1 MEFWVRFVPR
11 LSVPPLSVRVLFT
24 VPELAVYA
32 RSAPRLRVP
41 PVIESVLVA
50 VAAPLDVAASRRDVM
65 PTVPAVIL
73 RVARLALPKPAL
85 AELFVFMFS
94 VAIVTVPPLMLVVAW
109 TGAAVWSTTPVL
121 VMVLLPIV
129 MVPVIL
135 TVPPPILRVAIAAPF
150 VPERVL
156 VFCPISKVVNV
167 AEPVPPEAI
176 RLSVPVIV
184 LPSWKA
190 PVRVPRLTVVA
201 TRVPVSKVNV
211 PVL

>member
-1 MEFWVRFVPR
+1 M
-11 LSVPPLSVRVLFT
+11 
-24 VPELAVYA
+24 
-32 RSAPRLRVP
+32 
-41 PVIESVLVA
+41 IESVLVA
-50 VAAPLDVAASRRDVM
+50 VAAALDVAASRRDVM
-65 PTVPAVIL
+65 LTVPAVIL
-73 RVARLALPKPAL
+73 RAARLALPKPVL

-94 VAIVTVPPLMLVVAW
+94 VPIVTVPPLMLVVAW
-109 TGAAVWSTTPVL
+109 TGATVWATAPVL
-121 VMVLLPIV
+121 VMLLLPIV
-129 MVPVIL
+129 MVVIP
-135 TVPPPILRVAIAAPF
+135 TVPPPILSVAIAAPF